1 MSKKGGLVLGA
12 IYASETE
19 ELYLGRVGENDR
31 TMVIFDDIVQKWLA
45 EYPGAQFLVINR
57 PSRQD
62 QGYPVGT
69 AVQTEAA
76 VRWTV
81 KSADLSEAGYG
92 ECQLVA
98 MQGEAIV
105 KSKHWR
111 TRVLASLDG
120 SATPPEPWKSWQIAF
135 LGMKNAAEAAAADAQ
150 EAASHYPL
158 IVNRIWLVWDVVTG
172 AYVSTGIVA
181 EGQNGFSPVLA
192 SEPIAGGHRLT
203 IVDAEHPDGFTVDV
217 MNGVSAYVH
226 YRWASHEPTQ
236 DSDMSTDP
244 GPWQGVYSGSSATAP
259 EHYTDYTWN
268 NVQGPQGPQGL
279 AFTFEDGGTGLIL
292 KPIEQEV

>member
-1 MSKKGGLVLGA
+1 MIV
-12 IYASETE
+12 INASETE
-19 ELYLGRVGENDR
+19 ELYLGMVGENDR
-31 TMVIFDDIVQKWLA
+31 TMVIFDAIVQEWLA

-62 QGYPVGT
+62 QGYPVGST
-69 AVQTEAA
+69 VQTEDT

-81 KSADLSEAGYG
+81 KSGDLSEEGWG

-105 KSKHWR
+105 KSKYWR

-135 LGMKNAAEAAAADAQ
+135 LGMKNAAEAAAERAE
-150 EAASHYPL
+150 EAVVHSPIIQAS
-158 IVNRIWLVWDVVTG
+158 IWQVWNFETG

-181 EGQNGFSPVLA
+181 EGQN
-192 SEPIAGGHRLT
+192 
-203 IVDAEHPDGFTVDV
+203 
-217 MNGVSAYVH
+217 AYVH

-236 DSDMSTDP
+236 DSDMSSEP

-259 EHYTDYTWN
+259 EHYNDYVWN